1 MAIQGFAV
9 GVSTTW
15 NYAKMSPKER
25 SIYEQGYESGMD
37 NAEAD
42 CHVYYDDGWDDAC
55 KAIAELEEGVDS
67 NDE

>member
-1 MAIQGFAV
+1 MN
-9 GVSTTW
+9 TTW

-25 SIYEQGYESGMD
+25 SIYEQGYESGID

-55 KAIAELEEGVDS
+55 KVIAELEEGVDS
-67 NDE
+67 NDG